1 MEKIRV
7 LTGITIINAIIAV
20 IIIVLVTA
28 IRYFDSGSY
37 VSLAEEYAEYAR
49 FDTSVSLVLE
59 E

>member
-1 MEKIRV
+1 
-7 LTGITIINAIIAV
+7 LTGITIVNAIIAV

-37 VSLAEEYAEYAR
+37 VALTEEYAEYAR